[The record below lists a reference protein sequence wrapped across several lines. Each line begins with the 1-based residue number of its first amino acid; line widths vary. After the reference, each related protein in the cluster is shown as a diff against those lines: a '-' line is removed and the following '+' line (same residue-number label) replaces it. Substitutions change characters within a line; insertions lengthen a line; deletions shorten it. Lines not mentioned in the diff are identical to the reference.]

1 MSLPLSP
8 LSKSK
13 RFRVIALVAAGLIAL
28 AVYAYFANRTP
39 SVASMPAGAAAPGG
53 KPGAGGPPAGGFP
66 MAVELVTV
74 APTSLS
80 IDVSAVGSLRSN
92 ESVTLRPETA
102 GRISSIGFKDG
113 MAVAKGAVLVALDDA
128 MQAAEL
134 AQARANLEL
143 ARSTQKRNEDLHQ
156 RKFIS
161 GQALDSS
168 AATLRVQE
176 AAVALAQ
183 AKLAKTRIRAPFAGV
198 VGIRNIGIGDYV
210 KDGQELINLE
220 DMQTLKVDFRLPEAM
235 LARLSIGQ
243 AIEVTADAQP
253 DEGFTATL
261 DAINPLVDA
270 NGRSISCLARLDN
283 AAGKLR
289 PGMFVR
295 ARLILDARD
304 NALMIPEQALVADP
318 VQAFVFTVIEGKAK
332 KVPVKTGL
340 RRNAQL
346 EIVEGLKAGDVVVTA
361 GQLKLRD
368 GAPVRNVDAA
378 PPAIAPAGAAPT
390 APAPAS
396 PEAKPGLKPDTPAKA
411 AS

>member
-1 MSLPLSP
+1 MP
-8 LSKSK
+8 KTK
-13 RFRVIALVAAGLIAL
+13 RFSIFALVAAGLLVL
-28 AVYAYFANRTP
+28 AVYAFFANRAP
-39 SVASMPAGAAAPGG
+39 STASVPGSAAAPAG

-66 MAVELVTV
+66 TAVELTTI
-74 APTSLS
+74 ALTSLA
-80 IDVSAVGSLRSN
+80 IDVTAVGSLRSN

-113 MAVAKGAVLVALDDA
+113 QAVAKGAVLVGLDDA
-128 MQAAEL
+128 MPAAEL

-156 RKFIS
+156 KKFIS

-176 AAVALAQ
+176 AAVALAE

-198 VGIRNIGIGDYV
+198 VGIRNIGVGDYV

-220 DMQTLKVDFRLPEAM
+220 DMQTLKVDFRLPEAT
-235 LARLSIGQ
+235 LVRLSIGQ
-243 AIEVTADAQP
+243 AIEITSDALP
-253 DEGFTATL
+253 GERFTATL

-283 AAGKLR
+283 ATGKLR

-295 ARLILDARD
+295 TRLIFEARD
-304 NALMIPEQALVADP
+304 DALMIPEQALVADP
-318 VQAFVFTVIEGKAK
+318 VQAFVFTVVEGKAR
-332 KVPVKTGL
+332 KVLVKTGL

-346 EIVEGLKAGDVVVTA
+346 EIVDGLKAGDVVVTA

-368 GAPVRNVDAA
+368 GAAIRDVAA
-378 PPAIAPAGAAPT
+378 ASPAASPAGAPT
-390 APAPAS
+390 PLP
-396 PEAKPGLKPDTPAKA
+396 AKPEVKPDAPAKA

>member
-1 MSLPLSP
+1 MPP
-8 LSKSK
+8 MPKTK
-13 RFRVIALVAAGLIAL
+13 RFGVLALVAAGLVAL
-28 AVYAYFANRTP
+28 AVYAFFANRAP
-39 SVASMPAGAAAPGG
+39 SVAAMPGGAAAPTG
-53 KPGAGGPPAGGFP
+53 KPAAGGPPPGGFP
-66 MAVELVTV
+66 TAVELATV
-74 APTSLS
+74 VPTSLA

-113 MAVAKGAVLVALDDA
+113 MAVAKGAVLVGLDDA
-128 MQAAEL
+128 MPAAEL

-143 ARSTQKRNEDLHQ
+143 ARSTQKRNEDLHE

-176 AAVALAQ
+176 AAVALAE

-198 VGIRNIGIGDYV
+198 VGIRNIGVGDYV

-220 DMQTLKVDFRLPEAM
+220 DMQTLKVDFRLPEAT
-235 LARLSIGQ
+235 LARLSVGQ
-243 AIEVTADAQP
+243 AIEVTSDALP
-253 DEGFTATL
+253 GERFTATL

-295 ARLILDARD
+295 TRLIFEARD

-318 VQAFVFTVIEGKAK
+318 VQPFVFTVVDGKARK
-332 KVPVKTGL
+332 IPVKTGL

-346 EIVEGLKAGDVVVTA
+346 EIVDGLKAGDVVVTA

-368 GAPVRNVDAA
+368 GAAIRDVDAV
-378 PPAIAPAGAAPT
+378 PPA
-390 APAPAS
+390 AS
-396 PEAKPGLKPDTPAKA
+396 PTGAPMPLPAKPEVKPDAPAKA